1 MEVSLGKL
9 LLSSLKARKPE
20 YDLEIETSLLIFS
33 HRPCANREATF
44 LLGLE
49 FPLLSDYLL
58 NS

>member
-33 HRPCANREATF
+33 HHSSFHVQNKQR
-44 LLGLE
+44 
-49 FPLLSDYLL
+49 SYLAVRAGIPTPV
-58 NS
+58 